1 MTNWKAASAAFAP
14 DIPED
19 QLDRITAALN
29 GLEAAF
35 RPLVSDIPAETEP
48 AYVLLVDRKS
58 VV

>member
-35 RPLVSDIPAETEP
+35 RPLVSAIPAETEP
-48 AYVLLVDRKS
+48 AYVLLVS
-58 VV
+58 E